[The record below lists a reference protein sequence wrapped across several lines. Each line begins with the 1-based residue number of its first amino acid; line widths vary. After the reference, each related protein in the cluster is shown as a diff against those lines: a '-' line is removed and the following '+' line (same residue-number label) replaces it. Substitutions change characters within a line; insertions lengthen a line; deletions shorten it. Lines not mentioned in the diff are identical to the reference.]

1 MSGRWDG
8 RGREG
13 VVLPLCL
20 GSVLGDSAPQT
31 PFFLSIPTCY
41 GRVTRAGGF
50 FFFLPYYIRGRLGLA
65 AAGFPLVTPLCHFQH
80 SSATTPRASPC
91 THAPFWGNP
100 G

>member
-31 PFFLSIPTCY
+31 PFFSSIPTCY
-41 GRVTRAGGF
+41 CRVTRAGGF
-50 FFFLPYYIRGRLGLA
+50 VFFYPTTYG
-65 AAGFPLVTPLCHFQH
+65 AGWGWPLLVSL
-80 SSATTPRASPC
+80 
-91 THAPFWGNP
+91 W
-100 G
+100 